1 MAQIILGGV
10 LASVLLGLY
19 VWAIV
24 HSVGVAHTGAKE
36 ISTDMSYLL
45 NAIGGLI
52 SAAVVGLLG
61 ATKAGELPAQKTI
74 ERATES
80 ITGRI
85 TGIVGLVPSLF
96 ILVWIISGVA
106 MVYFGFSLEFEPL
119 TTQAKNW
126 LGTAIGAVYAYLGIG
141 NNGR

>member
-1 MAQIILGGV
+1 MSQIIFGGI
-10 LASVLLGLY
+10 LAFVLLSLY
-19 VWAIV
+19 VWAIA
-24 HSVGVAHTGAKE
+24 HSVAVAQAGGKE

-61 ATKAGELPAQKTI
+61 ATKAGELPAQKSV
-74 ERATES
+74 EKAAGG
-80 ITGRI
+80 ITRRVAGLA
-85 TGIVGLVPSLF
+85 GLVPSLF
-96 ILVWIISGVA
+96 ILVWIVCGVM
-106 MVYFGFSLEFEPL
+106 MVYCGFSYQFEPL
-119 TTQAKNW
+119 TSQAKNW